1 MSNVAF
7 GIPITPQKPG
17 YPDNPDDPYDPDHP
31 RHPCSPPAY
40 PMIMAAKLV
49 SEPRTRMSQVMTPSD
64 VNLLGNVFGGSLLA
78 MMDLAAYTSAS
89 RFAGNVCVTAS
100 FERVDF
106 HESIE
111 IGEVVTMDAV
121 VSFVGMT
128 SVEVTIVVTAENV
141 LTGTTRHTNT
151 AHLVMV
157 AIKDGKP
164 TPVPRLICETRQDKI
179 RYLEGRLR
187 KELRG
192 AHNSDFERIYGSFLN
207 ASDERIDELM
217 TLEKLT

>member
-1 MSNVAF
+1 ME
-7 GIPITPQKPG
+7 PK
-17 YPDNPDDPYDPDHP
+17 
-31 RHPCSPPAY
+31 R
-40 PMIMAAKLV
+40 V
-49 SEPRTRMSQVMTPSD
+49 SETRTRMSQVMTPND
-64 VNLLGNVFGGSLLA
+64 ANLFGNVFGGSLLA
-78 MMDLAAYTSAS
+78 MMDLAAYTAAA

-106 HESIE
+106 HEPIE

-121 VSFVGMT
+121 VSFVGRT

-141 LTGTTRHTNT
+141 LTGVTRHTNT

-187 KELRG
+187 RELRG
-192 AHNSDFERIYGSFLN
+192 AHNSEFERTYRSFLE
-207 ASDERIDELM
+207 ASDKRLDEL
-217 TLEKLT
+217 LGQERLT